1 MLSGDLSSMEGNMRG
16 LLRGTAAIAVG
27 MLLSAPAVRAQGAEF
42 ALGGGVGVPL
52 GDFDDASKLGWHGLA
67 AISFVPEGWPVGI
80 QFDGSYQQFSLDD
93 AAAPAGFSD
102 LKTRLIQGT
111 GNVVF
116 KFKSSEEST
125 FRPYL
130 LGGVGVYNSKV
141 TGQDDPG
148 DVLGGGTTDFGL
160 NAGAG
165 FDFKAGGAG
174 LFIEGRFHNV
184 MTDGSD
190 LQFIPITLGI
200 RFGGS

>member
-1 MLSGDLSSMEGNMRG
+1 MRG
-16 LLRGTAAIAVG
+16 LLKGAAVVACG
-27 MLLSAPAVRAQGAEF
+27 LLVSAPAVRAQGAEF
-42 ALGGGVGVPL
+42 ALGGGIGVPL

-67 AISFVPEGWPVGI
+67 ALSFVPEGWPVGI
-80 QFDGSYQQFSLDD
+80 QVDGSYQQFALDD
-93 AAAPAGFSD
+93 AAAPIGFSD
-102 LKTRLIQGT
+102 LKTRLIMGT

-116 KFKSSEEST
+116 KFKTSEEST

-130 LGGVGVYNSKV
+130 IGGVGIYNSKV

-148 DVLGGGTTDFGL
+148 DVLGGGQTDFGL

-190 LQFIPITLGI
+190 LQFIPITVGI